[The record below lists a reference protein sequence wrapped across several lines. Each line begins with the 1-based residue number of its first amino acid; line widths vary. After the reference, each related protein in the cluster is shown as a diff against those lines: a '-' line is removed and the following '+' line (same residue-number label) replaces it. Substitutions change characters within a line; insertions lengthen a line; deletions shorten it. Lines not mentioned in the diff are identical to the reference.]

1 MQETYQQIR
10 EREKAEEN
18 KVFTKGLIILIVCG
32 VLFLLMFL
40 GFHPSIEKGRL
51 DNQGF
56 VSTTS
61 AAKK

>member
-18 KVFTKGLIILIVCG
+18 KVFTKGLIILIICG

-40 GFHPSIEKGRL
+40 GFYPSIEKGRL
-51 DNQGF
+51 NNQGF
-56 VSTTS
+56 VTSTS
-61 AAKK
+61 AIRK